1 MQYKVCIKKNK
12 PIKFNITINH
22 NRSIKPIWL
31 ILPVLS
37 LLVCLKFSAFFSF
50 SLFNLQNY
58 DKYLNYLA
66 NVIDNLGK
74 LLNAQSVSC
83 STEELSLNKK
93 PLNDLTSEENKKII
107 IGVVASLLGVGLI
120 IAIYNN
126 PELPGQY

>member
-1 MQYKVCIKKNK
+1 
-12 PIKFNITINH
+12 
-22 NRSIKPIWL
+22 
-31 ILPVLS
+31 LS
-37 LLVCLKFSAFFSF
+37 LLVCLNFSAFFSF
-50 SLFNLQNY
+50 NLFNLQNY

-93 PLNDLTSEENKKII
+93 PLNDFTSEENKKII
-107 IGVVASLLGVGLI
+107 IGVVVGLLGVGLI
-120 IAIYNN
+120 ITIYNN